1 MQNTI
6 SPNRKKELIKFLF
19 NAKLEELKKGN
30 IKAVQTLDDA
40 IHFASLDPADPE
52 YAEKL
57 LGLRKRMRLYELI
70 TKAEE
75 VIKATGDP
83 LCFDD
88 AYTAIREVIE
98 SAAASFAGK
107 PCPKHAADLLGLI
120 RCRDLLL
127 GSEPIVY
134 EVCDGGEAGS

>member
-19 NAKLEELKKGN
+19 NAKLEELKKGD

-57 LGLRKRMRLYELI
+57 LKLRKRMRLHELI

-75 VIKATGDP
+75 VMSNDFPVRFLKQKRP
-83 LCFDD
+83 
-88 AYTAIREVIE
+88 
-98 SAAASFAGK
+98 
-107 PCPKHAADLLGLI
+107 PPPPKRKEI
-120 RCRDLLL
+120 
-127 GSEPIVY
+127 
-134 EVCDGGEAGS
+134 